1 MDRLPSQVYFLEF
14 DRIGCLDR
22 HGRQAYVLT
31 DFFMRGGSWH
41 GRAIR
46 AGAPGS
52 DYNWLSTYMVLALP
66 IVLSYIVV
74 ESSKLLRFAEMTTVV
89 LGFMAQAASYT
100 RAGWLGHA
108 AQGIALAIL
117 TGSRRLLLWI
127 LLTCITSGLGF
138 FLLSQWGYQKDTL
151 NRWTFDSRV
160 AVWKIGLNEVVNHPL
175 VGIGY
180 GNNSFIKRFPKYAV
194 SEQEQFNEQAR
205 VLPSMHSAFLM
216 VMVGS
221 GLPGFIS
228 FVWLF
233 VALVQALIRSPTTG
247 ESSSTRVLGWG
258 VAIAVIGF
266 GVRNL
271 FDSMFIGS
279 LSHLFWLLAAAGI
292 AITNPR
298 NIWSTACGS
307 ERIVTDR
314 DTRDS
319 N

>member
-1 MDRLPSQVYFLEF
+1 M
-14 DRIGCLDR
+14 
-22 HGRQAYVLT
+22 
-31 DFFMRGGSWH
+31 
-41 GRAIR
+41 
-46 AGAPGS
+46 
-52 DYNWLSTYMVLALP
+52 
-66 IVLSYIVV
+66 
-74 ESSKLLRFAEMTTVV
+74 
-89 LGFMAQAASYT
+89 
-100 RAGWLGHA
+100 
-108 AQGIALAIL
+108 
-117 TGSRRLLLWI
+117 
-127 LLTCITSGLGF
+127 
-138 FLLSQWGYQKDTL
+138 
-151 NRWTFDSRV
+151 
-160 AVWKIGLNEVVNHPL
+160 NHPL